1 MLAYREVSKCN
12 ERTVMKLLR
21 TKILL
26 NRLIAFLF
34 ALSCFFPAQ
43 VVLALKDCGTHE
55 VVSCEEHDDQ
65 HFVARH
71 LEASNGK
78 LEVEGGVSTRV
89 KAPSSEEHDS
99 AHQIEKSEQ
108 NLATITETSTGLE
121 HFTPFVALALIHS
134 FEGGVVTETLW
145 PNAPP
150 DPKNTFLSFLPSV
163 RLQV

>member
-1 MLAYREVSKCN
+1 
-12 ERTVMKLLR
+12 MKLLR
-21 TKILL
+21 THILL

-55 VVSCEEHDDQ
+55 IVSCEEHDDQ
-65 HFVARH
+65 HLVARH
-71 LEASNGK
+71 VEGSNGR
-78 LEVEGGVSTRV
+78 LEVKQDVSTLA
-89 KAPSSEEHDS
+89 KASTSEEHDT

-108 NLATITETSTGLE
+108 NLATVTETSTGLE
-121 HFTPFVALALIHS
+121 NFTPSVALASIHS
-134 FEGGVVTETLW
+134 FEGSFITMTLW

-150 DPKNTFLSFLPSV
+150 DPRNTFLSFLPSV

>member
-1 MLAYREVSKCN
+1 M
-12 ERTVMKLLR
+12 
-21 TKILL
+21 L

-55 VVSCEEHDDQ
+55 IVSCEEHDDQ

-71 LEASNGK
+71 VEDTNAELEI
-78 LEVEGGVSTRV
+78 EEGTSTIV
-89 KAPSSEEHDS
+89 KAPTSEEHDS
-99 AHQIEKSEQ
+99 AHQIERLEQ
-108 NLATITETSTGLE
+108 SIATITETSKGFE
-121 HFTPFVALALIHS
+121 KFTPSVTQALIHS
-134 FEGGVVTETLW
+134 FEGRFVTKTFW

-150 DPKNTFLSFLPSV
+150 DPTNTFLSFLPSV